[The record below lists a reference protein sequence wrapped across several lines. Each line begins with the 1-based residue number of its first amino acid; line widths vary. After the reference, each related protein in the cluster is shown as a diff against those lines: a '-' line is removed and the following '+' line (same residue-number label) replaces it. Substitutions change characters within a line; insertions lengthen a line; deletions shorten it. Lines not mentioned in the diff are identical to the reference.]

1 MGTLDSWAALWRG
14 KGEGHR
20 SLGDLDLSMAS
31 QLDILLYQITNYFEL
46 HQHNESSLG
55 MLKKMCIVLVEILK
69 SKDKKGARA
78 LHRKVKTGMS
88 EMLSKFVGN
97 KIKKK
102 LVKEVEGITEVVVD
116 FLNEFDAD

>member
-1 MGTLDSWAALWRG
+1 
-14 KGEGHR
+14 
-20 SLGDLDLSMAS
+20 
-31 QLDILLYQITNYFEL
+31 
-46 HQHNESSLG
+46 
-55 MLKKMCIVLVEILK
+55 MCIVLVEILK